1 MELFE
6 KDIFE
11 GKLSKYETNHFHMV
25 IDGNFELPIDSMK
38 MMIMVLLFMST
49 FIICSI

>member
-1 MELFE
+1 
-6 KDIFE
+6 
-11 GKLSKYETNHFHMV
+11 MV